1 MVSITIIVGVSLI
14 QTFVMLICFIFMF
27 VVIKLTNKKKK
38 IKKKQKKTTTN
49 KRQRY
54 HTIRKANINDDGYI
68 WSGSLVKP
76 FCVGIEWVY

>member
-14 QTFVMLICFIFMF
+14 QTFDMLICFIFMF
-27 VVIKLTNKKKK
+27 VVIKLTKKNKK
-38 IKKKQKKTTTN
+38 IKKKQKQKTN

-54 HTIRKANINDDGYI
+54 HTIRKANINGDEYI

>member
-38 IKKKQKKTTTN
+38 KLKRSKKKQQQTNAKDTTQFE
-49 KRQRY
+49 KQISMMMDIY
-54 HTIRKANINDDGYI
+54 GVVH
-68 WSGSLVKP
+68 W
-76 FCVGIEWVY
+76 